1 MLLLFG
7 LDRFRAVC
15 IREENPRRRRRILF
29 IDLGEICPQRP
40 LEKLPKNQELLDY
53 GTSDQL
59 KLKLISE
66 I

>member
-1 MLLLFG
+1 MLLVFG

-15 IREENPRRRRRILF
+15 IREENRRRRIPF